1 MSLTVTFYSYKGG
14 VGRTILAANIAV
26 LLARRG
32 KTLLCDFDLEAPG
45 LHRIDDLASAQRNRY
60 GLFEWLLDWQEK
72 RHFDQP
78 TERDLDRIAA
88 AVLPADKQQ
97 NLFLLPAHAADA
109 NAASLY
115 QSIDWPHFLVDDPD
129 RGLGLLR
136 ALLQRLREKHAFRYI
151 ILDARTGI
159 TDIGGF
165 LAALLP
171 DVTVLVGNYGA
182 QNTGGLKGVWQ
193 GLKKHAADPRR
204 AAGGLLRPLQ
214 IRLVASPVP
223 AEVPNLQARL
233 RQVWEKDFDLA
244 AGSLIEIPERSDL
257 RRSEAILALAEADS
271 PIVGKYRELC
281 RELLAVESRIEQEN
295 AAETLAVEQRRDLYA
310 PGDPRLRA
318 AQGKRFEE
326 RIADLLRLLG
336 YRIEA
341 EQTLDGNRV
350 DLVATLKQ
358 GLDETNYLV
367 ECKDHREAIG
377 TAVVDT
383 LESWLRRPKAVALQ
397 ARGMIVGRRFSPQA
411 VEAAKACGIRCFTPE
426 DLERALVDFSP
437 YLNRLLA
444 DFANSALAQ
453 HYVGQRV
460 RIERGEQTVDLLPHG
475 LAWAVGEGSR
485 LWVLLGD
492 YGTGKTAFTRRFAYE
507 LAQQALG
514 RTSGEAAM
522 PLLINLRDYPNR
534 TSLGDILHEHWH
546 RHTGERRDPAI
557 FLHLLAR
564 GRVVL
569 LLDSFDE
576 MGISQAHR
584 NVVEQFRM
592 LAQPTGAAGD
602 QARANRVLIT
612 CREQFFR
619 EHGDA
624 LQAVQGQTDRLAAL
638 EQAARGFDGAID
650 VLQRF
655 SDEQIR
661 EYLRKRVGE
670 DEGAR
675 AWRTIERLYDLRSLA
690 DRPQLLE
697 MIIDSLPELLRAGQ
711 TVTAG
716 ALYLRYTNRWL
727 EDPAIR
733 PADRQSS
740 SDELRGVLEALAV
753 ELWRRDGQRIHHADL
768 YTLITR
774 RGDLRGRHDPIVLDV
789 ELRTAAFLSR
799 TPDGYY
805 GFSHRS
811 FLEFF
816 HARALL
822 QALHAAADSQSGAQ
836 ALANLLSGPRPS
848 RELAGF
854 FGDLLAA
861 APPPAGLVFVRQSC
875 AAVLA
880 DPEQP
885 PSARRNVYLL
895 GYWLCRQGTPAGEG
909 VARQDE
915 WLPRPPQRLELAGCQ
930 CTDLALPGALL
941 AGANLADSTWDRS
954 DLERADLGG
963 ATAGRAS
970 FRACRMAGSRLATA
984 VLEDACLDEVDA
996 TGADLSGARAAA
1008 SRWIGARLM
1017 HTLLAGTDFSGA
1029 DLRAARLA
1037 GSRGLPELSG
1047 ARLDGATAP
1056 GTEHPDLP
1064 RPLAGRQTPP
1074 SPYLRHGHIGAVF
1087 SVAFSPDG
1095 RRLLSGGVDGALH
1108 VWDAESGQWIGALAG
1123 HQGAIWSVAFSPDGR
1138 SFVSGGED
1146 RMLRLWDSE
1155 SMREIRVLAG
1165 HQGAVKTV
1173 AFSPEGEHLLAGS
1186 GDGTLRLW
1194 DVLSG
1199 RPIRAIAGHQGGVWR
1214 VAFSPDGRRW
1224 LSAGDDQTLRLWD
1237 AESGQEIRSFDG
1249 HQGGVS
1255 SVAFSPDGCR
1265 VLSGGFDGTLH
1276 LWDADSGQPIRRLA
1290 NRQTLMWTIAF
1301 APDGGRLVSAGLDG
1315 TLHLWDTQSG
1325 PAIRSFAGH
1334 DSAVWS
1340 VAFSPDGHQLLSGD
1354 DDGTLH
1360 LWDADSGRELRKFVG
1375 DQTSVTSVAF
1385 APDGRRLV
1393 SGSYDRTLHLWDA
1406 ESGKEI
1412 RSFASNHGLV
1422 WSPVLSSDGCRL
1434 LSGSNDGTLC
1444 LWDVASGKVIRSFA
1458 GHHGG
1463 MGIVAFSPD
1472 GRCLL
1477 SGTSDGTLRL
1487 WDVDSGQVVSSF
1499 AARTGPLSGVA
1510 FSRDGRWLVSGSE
1523 DGRLCLWEARSGLEI
1538 RSFAGDQGAMPS
1550 VAFSPDGR
1558 CVLSGSRNRALCLWD
1573 IASGQKIRTL
1583 SGHQYWVASVAF
1595 SPDGCRLVS
1604 GSADRTMRLW
1614 DAESGLEIR
1623 SFVGHQGGVT
1633 SVAFSPDGRRLLS
1646 GSDDGTLR
1654 LWDAETG
1661 QQLRC
1666 CWAHGDRWFSL
1677 DMTPFAPGAS
1687 LASLQHPI
1695 LRGRGPLPLAFVE
1708 EIDHLPPAPW
1718 IPRHWLADDLPQ
1730 LWFPAEAEGSG

>member
-1 MSLTVTFYSYKGG
+1 MALTVTFYSYKGG

-97 NLFLLPAHAADA
+97 NLFLLPAHATDA

-115 QSIDWPHFLVDDPD
+115 QGIDWPHFLVDDPD
-129 RGLGLLR
+129 LGLGLLR

-182 QNTGGLKGVWQ
+182 QNTGGLKAVWT
-193 GLKKHAADPRR
+193 GLKAHAEDPRR

-214 IRLVASPVP
+214 IRLVASPIP
-223 AEVPNLQARL
+223 AEAPDIQVRL
-233 RQVWEKDFDLA
+233 KQVWEKEFDLA

-257 RRSEAILALAEADS
+257 RRSEAILAIGEADS

-281 RELLAVESRIEQEN
+281 RELLAVESEIEQDN
-295 AAETLAVEQRRDLYA
+295 AAETLAVRQRRDLYD

-326 RIADLLRLLG
+326 RVADLLRLLG
-336 YRIEA
+336 YRVEA

-358 GLDETNYLV
+358 GLDEASYLV
-367 ECKDHREAIG
+367 ECKDHKDAIG
-377 TAVVDT
+377 TQVVDT

-411 VEAAKACGIRCFTPE
+411 LEAAKACGIRCFTPE

-437 YLNRLLA
+437 YLNRLIA
-444 DFANSALAQ
+444 EFANSALAQ
-453 HYVGQRV
+453 YYVAQEV
-460 RIERGEQTVDLLPHG
+460 KTEKDAQVVDLLQHG
-475 LAWAVGEGSR
+475 LAWAGGEGSR

-492 YGTGKTAFTRRFAYE
+492 YGTGKTAFTRRFAHE

-514 RTSGEAAM
+514 QTSAEATM
-522 PLLINLRDYPNR
+522 PLLINLRDYPNK

-546 RHTGERRDPAI
+546 RQTGERRDPAI

-564 GRVVL
+564 GRIVL

-602 QARANRVLIT
+602 QVRANRVLVT

-619 EHGDA
+619 EHGEA

-655 SDEQIR
+655 GDEQIR
-661 EYLRKRVGE
+661 EYLRKRLGE
-670 DEGAR
+670 DEGRR
-675 AWRTIERLYDLRSLA
+675 AWLAIDRLYNLKSLA

-697 MIIDSLPELLRAGQ
+697 MIIDSLPDLLRAGQ
-711 TVTAG
+711 SVTPG

-727 EDPAIR
+727 DDPAIR

-740 SDELRGVLEALAV
+740 SGELRGVLEALAV

-799 TPDGYY
+799 TADGYY

-816 HARALL
+816 YARALL
-822 QALHAAADSQSGAQ
+822 QALHAATDPQSGAQ
-836 ALANLLSGPRPS
+836 ALAELLSGPRPS
-848 RELAGF
+848 PELAGF

-861 APPPAGLVFVRQSC
+861 APPPPDPAFVRQSC
-875 AAVLA
+875 ACLLA
-880 DPEQP
+880 NPEQP
-885 PSARRNVYLL
+885 PTARRNAYLL
-895 GYWLCRQGTPAGEG
+895 GYWLSRARAPGPDGQVAAGQG
-909 VARQDE
+909 D
-915 WLPRPPQRLELAGCQ
+915 WLPQPPQRLELAGCR
-930 CTDLALPGALL
+930 CNDLALPGALL

-954 DLERADLGG
+954 DLGQADLHG
-963 ATAGRAS
+963 AAAERAS
-970 FRACRMAGSRLATA
+970 FRACRMAACKLAGA
-984 VLEDACLDEVDA
+984 LLEGACFSDADA
-996 TGADLSGARAAA
+996 NGGDLSDARAAG
-1008 SRWIGARLM
+1008 SQWIGANLT
-1017 HTLLAGTDFSGA
+1017 HTRLAGADFSGA

-1037 GSRGLPELSG
+1037 ASRGQPELAG
-1047 ARLDGATAP
+1047 ARLEGATAP
-1056 GTEHPDLP
+1056 FAEHPDLP
-1064 RPLAGRQTPP
+1064 RPPARSEALLCPRLRQGHSSAVTGVAFSPDGRRLLSGGADGTLRLWDAESGQEIRAFAGHQGSVWSVAFAPDGRRLLSGNAGGT
-1074 SPYLRHGHIGAVF
+1074 LRLWDAESGQEIRAFAGHRRWVMSVAFAPDGRRLLSGGDDATLRLWDAKSGQEIRAFAGHQDSVISVAFAPDGRRLLSGGNDATLRLWDAESGQEIRAFAGHQRSVF

-1095 RRLLSGGVDGALH
+1095 RRLLSGGDDRTLCL
-1108 VWDAESGQWIGALAG
+1108 WDAESGQEIRAFAG
-1123 HQGAIWSVAFSPDGR
+1123 HQDSVMSVAFAPDGH
-1138 SFVSGGED
+1138 
-1146 RMLRLWDSE
+1146 RL
-1155 SMREIRVLAG
+1155 
-1165 HQGAVKTV
+1165 
-1173 AFSPEGEHLLAGS
+1173 
-1186 GDGTLRLW
+1186 
-1194 DVLSG
+1194 LSG
-1199 RPIRAIAGHQGGVWR
+1199 
-1214 VAFSPDGRRW
+1214 SDDG
-1224 LSAGDDQTLRLWD
+1224 TLRLWD
-1237 AESGQEIRSFDG
+1237 AESGQEIRAFAG
-1249 HQGGVS
+1249 HQGSVS
-1255 SVAFSPDGCR
+1255 S
-1265 VLSGGFDGTLH
+1265 
-1276 LWDADSGQPIRRLA
+1276 
-1290 NRQTLMWTIAF
+1290 IAF
-1301 APDGGRLVSAGLDG
+1301 APDGR
-1315 TLHLWDTQSG
+1315 
-1325 PAIRSFAGH
+1325 R
-1334 DSAVWS
+1334 
-1340 VAFSPDGHQLLSGD
+1340 LLSGGND
-1354 DDGTLH
+1354 AALR
-1360 LWDADSGRELRKFVG
+1360 LWDAESGQEVRAFTG
-1375 DQTSVTSVAF
+1375 HQGSVRSVAF
-1385 APDGRRLV
+1385 APDGRRLL
-1393 SGSYDRTLHLWDA
+1393 SGNAGGTLRLWDAKSGQELRAFTGHQGSVRSVAFAPDGRRLLSGGADATLRLWDA
-1406 ESGKEI
+1406 ESGQEL
-1412 RSFASNHGLV
+1412 RVFAGHRYWVMSV
-1422 WSPVLSSDGCRL
+1422 AFAPDGRRL
-1434 LSGSNDGTLC
+1434 LSGGEDGTLR
-1444 LWDVASGKVIRSFA
+1444 LWNAESGQEIRAFA
-1458 GHHGG
+1458 GHQYWV
-1463 MGIVAFSPD
+1463 MSVAFTPD
-1472 GRCLL
+1472 GRRVL
-1477 SGTSDGTLRL
+1477 SGGGDGTLRL
-1487 WDVDSGQVVSSF
+1487 WDTESGQ
-1499 AARTGPLSGVA
+1499 
-1510 FSRDGRWLVSGSE
+1510 
-1523 DGRLCLWEARSGLEI
+1523 EI
-1538 RSFAGDQGAMPS
+1538 RAFAGHQDSVSS
-1550 VAFSPDGR
+1550 VAF
-1558 CVLSGSRNRALCLWD
+1558 A
-1573 IASGQKIRTL
+1573 
-1583 SGHQYWVASVAF
+1583 
-1595 SPDGCRLVS
+1595 
-1604 GSADRTMRLW
+1604 
-1614 DAESGLEIR
+1614 
-1623 SFVGHQGGVT
+1623 
-1633 SVAFSPDGRRLLS
+1633 PDGRRLLS

-1654 LWDAETG
+1654 LWDADSGQEIRAFAGHQDSVSSVAFAPDGRRLLSGGGDGTQRLWDAESGQEIRAFAGHQGSVSSIAFAPDGHRLLSGGTDATLRLWDAETG

-1666 CWAHGDRWFSL
+1666 CWAHSEQWFSL

-1687 LASLQHPI
+1687 LASLQRPI

-1708 EIDHLPPAPW
+1708 PIDHLPPAPW
-1718 IPRHWLADDLPQ
+1718 IPCHWLADDLPE
-1730 LWFPAEAEGSG
+1730 LWCPAA